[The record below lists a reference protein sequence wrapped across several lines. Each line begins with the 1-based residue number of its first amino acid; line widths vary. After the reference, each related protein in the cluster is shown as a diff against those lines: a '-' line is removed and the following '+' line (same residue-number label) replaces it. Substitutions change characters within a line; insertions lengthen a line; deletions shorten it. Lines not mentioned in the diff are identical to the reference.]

1 MSVTAAEAPA
11 QTVKSAVLTR
21 LALVG
26 GALEALAAKLKRFV
40 AAKEQHLLVTAGTTA
55 PKDAGE
61 TEGLAQEWQ
70 VTHSHRSL
78 SCEAQKTSFAHH
90 ELYF

>member
-78 SCEAQKTSFAHH
+78 SCQA
-90 ELYF
+90 